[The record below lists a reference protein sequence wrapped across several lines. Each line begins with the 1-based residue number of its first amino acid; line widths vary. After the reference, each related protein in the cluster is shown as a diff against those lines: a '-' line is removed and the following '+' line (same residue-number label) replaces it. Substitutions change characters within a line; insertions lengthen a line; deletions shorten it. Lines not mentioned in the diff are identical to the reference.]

1 MQAGDVIPYVMCK
14 VNSYT
19 ESHFDVFHIARH
31 FHDVLTEPL
40 QGTTTSAPTPSVWG
54 GEVSSANGS
63 YYPLYCMKETSSEGL
78 AVPSS
83 AEVVSSSQ
91 MVIGSLLC

>member
-1 MQAGDVIPYVMCK
+1 MQSRGKHVQAGDVIPYVMCK

-40 QGTTTSAPTPSVWG
+40 KGTTASAPTPSGRLAQPMVP
-54 GEVSSANGS
+54 A
-63 YYPLYCMKETSSEGL
+63 LHEGN
-78 AVPSS
+78 
-83 AEVVSSSQ
+83 Q
-91 MVIGSLLC
+91 

>member
-1 MQAGDVIPYVMCK
+1 MQSRGKHVQAGDVIPYVMCK

-40 QGTTTSAPTPSVWG
+40 QGTTSSAPTPSVCG
-54 GEVSSANGS
+54 GR
-63 YYPLYCMKETSSEGL
+63 L
-78 AVPSS
+78 AQPMGHITPCT
-83 AEVVSSSQ
+83 A
-91 MVIGSLLC
+91 